1 MGRLDGKTAII
12 TGATSGMGRAAAE
25 LFAKEG
31 AKVVAV
37 GTREERLQAIR
48 ELGNP
53 SIVAVKA
60 NVAKTEDWEK
70 IVQTAKTH
78 FGKIDILVNNAGLSL
93 GPHGVMDTTEEE
105 WNRIMDVDLK
115 GCWLGMKAVIPE
127 MISQGGGSIINT
139 SSTGGLMGGIADGG
153 SAAYAAAKGGVRIL
167 SKHAA
172 NEFGKQNIRVNS
184 VHPGTTNTGGSGGNF
199 SQEEIE
205 AFGRMLA
212 AETPLAMVMAE
223 PIDIAYMYL
232 YLASDESRFVTG
244 AEFVIDGGLTS
255 H

>member
-1 MGRLDGKTAII
+1 MGRLEGKTAII
-12 TGATSGMGRAAAE
+12 TGGTNGMGRAAVE
-25 LFAKEG
+25 LFAREG
-31 AKVVAV
+31 ANVVAV
-37 GTREERLQAIR
+37 GTNEKRLQSLR
-48 ELGNP
+48 ELDNP
-53 SIVAVKA
+53 AIKPIKGSVDSAS
-60 NVAKTEDWEK
+60 DWEK
-70 IVQTAKTH
+70 IVQYTLEQ
-78 FGKIDILVNNAGLSL
+78 FGAVHVLVNNAGLSM
-93 GPHGVMDTTEEE
+93 GPHGILETTEEE
-105 WNRIMDVDLK
+105 WGRIMDVDLK

-127 MISQGGGSIINT
+127 MIRQGGGSIINT

-199 SQEEIE
+199 SQAEIE
-205 AFGRMLA
+205 AYLNMLG
-212 AETPLAMVMAE
+212 AETPLATVMAE

>member
-12 TGATSGMGRAAAE
+12 TGGTNGMGRAAVE
-25 LFAKEG
+25 LFAQEG
-31 AKVVAV
+31 ANVVAV
-37 GTREERLQAIR
+37 GMNETRLQALKDLNNPAIEPIR
-48 ELGNP
+48 GDV
-53 SIVAVKA
+53 SSFA
-60 NVAKTEDWEK
+60 DWEK
-70 IVQTAKTH
+70 IIDFTLTK
-78 FGKIDILVNNAGLSL
+78 FGKINILINNAGLSM
-93 GPHGVMDTTEEE
+93 GPHGIMDTTEEE
-105 WNRIMDVDLK
+105 WDKIMNIDLK

-127 MISQGGGSIINT
+127 MIKQGGGSIINT

-172 NEFGKQNIRVNS
+172 NEFGKENIRVNS

-199 SQEEIE
+199 SQEEID
-205 AFGRMLA
+205 AYIKMLS
-212 AETPLAMVMAE
+212 AETPLSLIMAD

-244 AEFVIDGGLTS
+244 AELVIDGGLTS

>member
-1 MGRLDGKTAII
+1 MGRLDDKVAII

-25 LFAKEG
+25 LFAVEG

-37 GTREERLQAIR
+37 GTNEQRLQSLRDLKNPNIKAQKADVSKEVDWA
-48 ELGNP
+48 ELVDFT
-53 SIVAVKA
+53 VA
-60 NVAKTEDWEK
+60 E
-70 IVQTAKTH
+70 
-78 FGKIDILVNNAGLSL
+78 FGKINILINNAGLSL
-93 GPHGVMDTTEEE
+93 GPHGIMRTTEEE
-105 WNRIMDVDLK
+105 WDKIMNIDLK
-115 GCWLGMKAVIPE
+115 GCWLGMKAAIPE
-127 MISQGGGSIINT
+127 MLKQKGDSIINT

-153 SAAYAAAKGGVRIL
+153 SVAYAAAKGGVRIL

-199 SQEEIE
+199 TESEIE
-205 AFGRMLA
+205 AYINMLS
-212 AETPLAMVMAE
+212 AEIPLAQVMAE

>member
-1 MGRLDGKTAII
+1 MGRLDGKVAII

-25 LFAKEG
+25 LFAQEG

-37 GTREERLQAIR
+37 GTREDRLQALR
-48 ELGNP
+48 DLQNP
-53 SIVAVKA
+53 AIAPIKGDVSSAA
-60 NVAKTEDWEK
+60 DWEK
-70 IVQTAKTH
+70 IVQFAVEH
-78 FGKIDILVNNAGLSL
+78 FGKINVLVNNAGLSL

-105 WNRIMDVDLK
+105 WDRIMNVDLK

-127 MISQGGGSIINT
+127 LIRQGGGSIINT

-172 NEFGKQNIRVNS
+172 NEFGKQSIRVNS

-205 AFGRMLA
+205 AFSRMLA
-212 AETPLAMVMAE
+212 AETPLALIMAD

>member
-1 MGRLDGKTAII
+1 MGRLENKVAVI

-25 LFAKEG
+25 LFAQEG

-37 GTREERLQAIR
+37 GTNEKRLQALR
-48 ELGNP
+48 DLNDP
-53 SIVAVKA
+53 SIAVIKA
-60 NVAKTEDWEK
+60 DVSSAADWEK
-70 IVQTAKTH
+70 IVAFALEK
-78 FGKIDILVNNAGLSL
+78 FGKINILVNNAGLSM
-93 GPHGVMDTTEEE
+93 GPHGVLATTEEE
-105 WNRIMDVDLK
+105 WDRIMNVDLK
-115 GCWLGMKAVIPE
+115 GCWLGMKYCIPE
-127 MISQGGGSIINT
+127 LAKQGGGSIVNT

-172 NEFGKQNIRVNS
+172 NEFGKQGIRVNS
-184 VHPGTTNTGGSGGNF
+184 VHPGTTMTGGSGGNF
-199 SQEEIE
+199 TEEEIQ
-205 AFGRMLA
+205 AFLTMLGN
-212 AETPLAMVMAE
+212 ETPLNMVMAE